1 MTFAEK
7 LRDARKRAKIKTVDV
22 NRKLGIDRAELYRY
36 EKGERIPYYNNFLA
50 LSQMYGL
57 SLDDFISLLEVRTV
71 AYPDSR
77 LENIEFSSD
86 NPVENILK
94 VLRARGMTDTHFQEL
109 IGADIIKQRSLW
121 RSGQRDTINLGTIKK
136 IIDGLCLTQ
145 EEVALVLCYDYEK
158 YKLHIKPSYELE

>member
-36 EKGERIPYYNNFLA
+36 EKGERIPSYNSLLA
-50 LSQMYGL
+50 LSQMYGV
-57 SLDDFISLLEVRTV
+57 SLDEYISLLEVRTV

-86 NPVENILK
+86 DTVENISK

-109 IGADIIKQRSLW
+109 IGTDIIKQRSLW
-121 RSGQRDTINLGTIKK
+121 RSGQRNNITLSLLKK
-136 IIDGLCLTQ
+136 IINGLCLTP
-145 EEVALVLCYDYEK
+145 EETALVLCYDYKK
-158 YKLHIKPSYELE
+158 YKLHTKPSYEL